1 MSLVIFIG
9 GDVMNELKKLDE
21 KIVARNVRRMILES
35 GLTREDIADL
45 LDVTPRL
52 VYYWQNGD
60 RMPNIKNIYGLSQLF
75 NVSME
80 SILVYGAFCFE
91 RMFIVVY
98 IIV

>member
-80 SILVYGAFCFE
+80 SILV
-91 RMFIVVY
+91 
-98 IIV
+98 

>member
-1 MSLVIFIG
+1 M
-9 GDVMNELKKLDE
+9 DELKKLDE

-80 SILVYGAFCFE
+80 SILVYDYGQKKH
-91 RMFIVVY
+91 
-98 IIV
+98 

>member
-1 MSLVIFIG
+1 M
-9 GDVMNELKKLDE
+9 DELKKLDE

-35 GLTREDIADL
+35 GLTRENIADL

-80 SILVYGAFCFE
+80 SILV
-91 RMFIVVY
+91 
-98 IIV
+98 

>member
-1 MSLVIFIG
+1 M
-9 GDVMNELKKLDE
+9 DELKKLDE

-80 SILVYGAFCFE
+80 SILV
-91 RMFIVVY
+91 
-98 IIV
+98 

>member
-1 MSLVIFIG
+1 
-9 GDVMNELKKLDE
+9 MNELKKLDE

-80 SILVYGAFCFE
+80 SILV
-91 RMFIVVY
+91 
-98 IIV
+98 